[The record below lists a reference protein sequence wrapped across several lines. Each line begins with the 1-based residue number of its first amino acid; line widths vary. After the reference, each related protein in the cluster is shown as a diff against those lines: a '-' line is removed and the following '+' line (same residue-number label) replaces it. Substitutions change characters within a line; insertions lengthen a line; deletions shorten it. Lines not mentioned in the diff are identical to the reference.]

1 MSGKDKARN
10 TKQDLEGKAK
20 EASGK
25 ITGDRDTELKG
36 KGDQAK
42 SDVKQAGEKMKDAF
56 RH

>member
-42 SDVKQAGEKMKDAF
+42 SDVKQAGGKMKDAF

>member
-25 ITGDRDTELKG
+25 VTGDRDTELKG